1 MPITEHVV
9 SGTDH
14 TTFYLADGPDGEPD
28 GKPVGEPERGPA
40 IIFVHGWPELSIS
53 WRHQLPVFARLG
65 FRAIAPDMRGYGN
78 SSVYDRHED
87 YAQALIV
94 ADMIALLDALELDK
108 AVWVGHDWG
117 SPVVWNIAAHH
128 PDRCSAIVN
137 LCVPY
142 HTLEHGVDRTID
154 LVDRKIYPEDTYPA
168 GQWDYQLYYQE
179 SFGDATRSMQLD
191 TYNTVK
197 LLFRKGNP
205 DGVGKPAGTATTRQ
219 RGGWFGGGGALDLP
233 RDAAVVTE
241 QDLRIYTA
249 ALMRNGFFGPNSYYM
264 NHEANAEYA
273 RANGDLEMPVLFVG
287 ARYDYVCETATS
299 ALAQP
304 MRASCSDLSEAIVD
318 SGHWMAQEKPREVN
332 ALVAGWL
339 ARKVPELWPFADL
352 LRNL

>member
-1 MPITEHVV
+1 MSQSTAITEHSVE
-9 SGTDH
+9 TDSH
-14 TTFYLADGPDGEPD
+14 MTFYLAAGPEDGPI
-28 GKPVGEPERGPA
+28 V
-40 IIFVHGWPELSIS
+40 IFVHGWPELSLS
-53 WRHQLPVFARLG
+53 WRGQLPALAALG
-65 FRAIAPDMRGYGN
+65 FHAVAPDMRGYGR
-78 SSVYDRHED
+78 SSVYSRHED
-87 YAQALIV
+87 YAQEKIV
-94 ADMIALLDALELDK
+94 ADMIGLLDALGHER

-142 HTLEHGVDRTID
+142 NTLEHGVDRTIG
-154 LVDRKIYPEDTYPA
+154 LVDREIYPEDTYPA

-179 SFGDATRSMQLD
+179 SFGDATRSMQID

-219 RGGWFGGGGALDLP
+219 RGGWFGGGALDLP
-233 RDAAVVTE
+233 RDADVVTE
-241 QDLRIYTA
+241 QDVRIYTA
-249 ALMRNGFFGPNSYYM
+249 ALERNGFFGPNSYYM

-273 RANGDLEMPVLFVG
+273 QANGNLEMPVLFIG

-304 MRASCSDLSEAIVD
+304 MRASCSNLSEAIVD